1 MKIIIVTLL
10 IIFSLHSVQSLGNV
24 TSDTTNVVVI
34 TSGDENYFERVIPMP
49 SQTKD
54 VLYKK
59 AKAWVLST
67 MKTTDQNISFDEE
80 NFKIV
85 NSGAKTID
93 PKKNSAA
100 FLISEGAFNFKIL
113 LEFKDGKYRVRIDN
127 FQILTRANT
136 GFNIKDK
143 SRSYSELSD
152 NKEGKYIKEQIDEK
166 LTVLIRSLN
175 VSLASDAQKNSD
187 W

>member
-1 MKIIIVTLL
+1 MKRLFVAIGILFSQPMFCSAVT
-10 IIFSLHSVQSLGNV
+10 G
-24 TSDTTNVVVI
+24 SDTTTVAVI
-34 TSGDENYFERVIPMP
+34 KNGENFSFERVIQTP

-67 MKTTDQNISFDEE
+67 MKTADQNISYDEE

-85 NSGAKTID
+85 NSGAKSID

-100 FLISEGAFNFKIL
+100 FLISEGYFNFKIL
-113 LEFKDGKYRVRIDN
+113 FEFKDGKYRVKIDN
-127 FQILTRANT
+127 FEIFTRANT
-136 GFNIKDK
+136 GFQVKDK
-143 SRSYSELSD
+143 TRTYAELSD
-152 NKEGKYIKEQIDEK
+152 NKEGKYIREQIDEK
-166 LTVLIRSLN
+166 LTSLIRSLN
-175 VSLASDAQKNSD
+175 GSLVSSEQKNSD